1 MTADADSDWMHKTL
15 REAEKAAGEGEVPVA
30 ALVVAEGEIIG
41 RAHNLR
47 ETLNDPSAHAEIL
60 ALREAAE
67 SRGNWRLHGTTVY
80 CTLEP
85 CCMCAGALVN
95 ARVDRVVYGL
105 SDPKSGACESVAR
118 ILDIPELNHRVAYR
132 GGVLADEVLGM
143 MREFFEEK
151 RS

>member
-1 MTADADSDWMHKTL
+1 MSNDTDEEWM
-15 REAEKAAGEGEVPVA
+15 REALEEAETAAEEGEVPVA
-30 ALVVAEGEIIG
+30 ALVIAEGDIVG

-47 ETLNDPSAHAEIL
+47 ETLNDPTAHAEML

-67 SRGNWRLHGTTVY
+67 SCGSWRLHGTTVY

-85 CCMCAGALVN
+85 CCMCSGALIN

-105 SDPKSGACESVAR
+105 SDPKSGACESVANV
-118 ILDIPELNHRVAYR
+118 LDIPELNHRVAHK
-132 GGVLADEVLGM
+132 GGVLREQVLKL
-143 MREFFEEK
+143 MRDFFESR